1 MVDWDGDGQ
10 LDVLLNGTNAELLKG
25 RANSDGTYSLTDRGS
40 IGDRDISSHSTSP
53 AVVDWNRDGVLDL
66 LVGAE
71 DGHLYYLR
79 RR

>member
-1 MVDWDGDGQ
+1 VVDWDGDGQ
-10 LDVLLNGTNAELLKG
+10 LDVLLNGTNAELWKG
-25 RANSDGTYSLTDRGS
+25 QARADGTYSLTSRGP
-40 IGDRDISSHSTSP
+40 IGERDISSHSTSP
-53 AVVDWNRDGVLDL
+53 TVVDWNRDGILDL